1 MYKALHLSPMIP
13 SYNIKETA
21 SFFIDLLGFDKFLY
35 DENNYV
41 ILHKDN
47 LTIHILNAGTDIGEM
62 EFYLEVDELDVLWNS
77 IKDKLSNIKVR
88 APFDRE
94 YGMRE
99 LHIIIPQTKT
109 LLFIGEVI
117 KRAD

>member
-13 SYNIKETA
+13 SYNIKETS
-21 SFFIDLLGFDKFLY
+21 SFFTDLLEFEKFLY
-35 DENNYV
+35 DENSYV

-62 EFYLEVDELDVLWNS
+62 EFYLEIDELDALWDT
-77 IKDKLSNIKVR
+77 IKDKLTGIKVR

-117 KRAD
+117 KKTD